1 MINLR
6 SLPLIILTVLAI
18 ASAQAADKPA
28 KATTAGTGQQIV
40 AHDSKSFCYL
50 ADKAYSEGAVVEG
63 RECKRRPGADIV
75 APDKQPL
82 TWQPPSS
89 VFKQ

>member
-1 MINLR
+1 M
-6 SLPLIILTVLAI
+6 
-18 ASAQAADKPA
+18 ASAQAADTPADKPA
-28 KATTAGTGQQIV
+28 KVTTAGTGQQLV

-63 RECKRRPGADIV
+63 RECKRRPGADIF

-82 TWQPPSS
+82 TWQRPSS